1 MTQNQNANI
10 TLTHKMGLVMAISS
24 TMLLISLGVVHIH
37 NSGIPVPTP
46 VLVLIFAIAFI
57 TGTIFL
63 EHRGGVFPWILLGGG
78 IVGVI
83 VDVLITCVFSG
94 VVFIF
99 TGKIF
104 GVPWDI
110 LVYSLSACMIL
121 SVIALNITNS
131 LDTVSEYIENRMLK
145 EQAEDPEYD
154 HMGLTETPE
163 DYRV

>member
-10 TLTHKMGLVMAISS
+10 TLTRKMGLVMAISS

-78 IVGVI
+78 IAGVI
-83 VDVLITCVFSG
+83 VDVLVTCVFSG
-94 VVFIF
+94 VVFIV

-104 GVPWDI
+104 GIPWDI

-121 SVIALNITNS
+121 SVIALNIINS

-154 HMGLTETPE
+154 YMGSIETPE